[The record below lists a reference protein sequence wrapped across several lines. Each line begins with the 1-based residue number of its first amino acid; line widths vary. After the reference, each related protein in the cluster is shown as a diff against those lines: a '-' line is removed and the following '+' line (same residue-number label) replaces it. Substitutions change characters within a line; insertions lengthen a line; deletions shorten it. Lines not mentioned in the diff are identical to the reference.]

1 MAYYKKIDKRRIY
14 KDPSYAS
21 CPANMYYRES
31 EKENN
36 AVLYFEI
43 TGDIRKNP
51 CFENGQR

>member
-1 MAYYKKIDKRRIY
+1 MAYYKKFDKRRIY

-43 TGDIRKNP
+43 MGNIRKNP
-51 CFENGQR
+51 YFENG